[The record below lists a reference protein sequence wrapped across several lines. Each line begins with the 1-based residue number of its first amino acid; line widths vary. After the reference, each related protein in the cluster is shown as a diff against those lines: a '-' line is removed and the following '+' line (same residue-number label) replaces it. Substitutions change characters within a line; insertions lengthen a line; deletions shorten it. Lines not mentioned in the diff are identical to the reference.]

1 MGRKVTT
8 KVDRDEKEVVASWQ
22 QLSRLMTL
30 AGEEEFTPN
39 PSGPIGYHE
48 MRAVRFAYCVLGWS
62 ALKIAKATGRGYPT
76 LRQLI
81 YVKRF
86 NALRER
92 IEREI
97 VKKAVKGI
105 ASDVEEVT
113 ALTATALKHY
123 LTDIVKTEAPLSAKD
138 AKLISDI
145 GANFHRILQ
154 LIKGK
159 PTSISKVSEMTD
171 AMAIET
177 LASTLK
183 KMKEDPM
190 FDMQKFLSEL
200 NLSPEDA
207 KTLSQEF
214 EDDESEGPLFN

>member
-1 MGRKVTT
+1 MH
-8 KVDRDEKEVVASWQ
+8 
-22 QLSRLMTL
+22 L
-30 AGEEEFTPN
+30 AGEAVVVPD
-39 PSGPIGYHE
+39 PKGAISYHE
-48 MRAVRFAYCVLGWS
+48 IRAVRFAYCVLGWS
-62 ALKIAKATGRGYPT
+62 ALKIARAMGRSYPV
-76 LRQLI
+76 LRQMI
-81 YVKRF
+81 HVKRF
-86 NALRER
+86 HPLRAR
-92 IEREI
+92 IEKEI
-97 VKKAVKGI
+97 IRKAVKGI

-183 KMKEDPM
+183 QMKQDPM
-190 FDMQKFLSEL
+190 FDMQKFLAEL